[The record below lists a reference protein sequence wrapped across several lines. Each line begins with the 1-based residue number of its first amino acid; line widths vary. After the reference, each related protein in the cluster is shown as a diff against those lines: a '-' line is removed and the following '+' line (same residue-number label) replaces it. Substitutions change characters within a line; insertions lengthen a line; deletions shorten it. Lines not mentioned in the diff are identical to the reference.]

1 MDTRK
6 AQLLE
11 MVVEEYIHTA
21 QPVGSKILAEDGEL
35 DVSGATI
42 RNELHALEE
51 EGFLTHPHTSSGRVP
66 TETGYRYYV
75 ENFSKATSQSIKK
88 TVHKH
93 VQEIQQT
100 VPDQR
105 SQMKAVA
112 KCMAE
117 WTNNAAIVVFETDSI
132 YYTGISYLF
141 SQPEFRDYAHAV
153 RMTEIFDQCEER
165 VGSLEESVPPQST
178 RVFIGKQNPLGSAC
192 SSVVWRPNQGLLF
205 LIVGPM
211 RMDYKKS
218 QALFASLEE
227 VL

>member
-42 RNELHALEE
+42 RNELRALEE
-51 EGFLTHPHTSSGRVP
+51 EGFLTHPHTSAGRTP
-66 TETGYRYYV
+66 TESGYRYYV
-75 ENFSKATSQSIKK
+75 ENFMHSPSQSLKK
-88 TVHKH
+88 TVQKH
-93 VQEIQQT
+93 VQEIQRTISDEHGQL
-100 VPDQR
+100 
-105 SQMKAVA
+105 KALA
-112 KCMAE
+112 KRMAE
-117 WTNNAAIVVFETDSI
+117 WTTNATIVIFESDSI

-153 RMTEIFDQCEER
+153 RMSEIFDQCEER
-165 VGSLEESVPPQST
+165 VEVFEEHVAPQSM

-192 SSVVWRPNQGLLF
+192 SSVVWRPNQQLMF

-218 QALFASLEE
+218 QGLFASLSE

>member
-1 MDTRK
+1 MDIRK

-42 RNELHALEE
+42 RNELRALEE
-51 EGFLTHPHTSSGRVP
+51 EGYLTHPHTSAGRVP

-75 ENFSKATSQSIKK
+75 DNFTDTTPQPMKK
-88 TVHKH
+88 IVHKH
-93 VQEIQQT
+93 VEEIQQT
-100 VPDQR
+100 VTDHHAQL
-105 SQMKAVA
+105 KAIA
-112 KCMAE
+112 KRIAE
-117 WTNNAAIVVFETDSI
+117 WTNNAVMVVFETDSI

-153 RMTEIFDQCEER
+153 RMSEIFDQCEER
-165 VGSLEESVPPQST
+165 VGILEEHVEPQST
-178 RVFIGKQNPLGSAC
+178 RIFIGKQNPLGSAC
-192 SSVVWRPNQGLLF
+192 SSVVWRPSTELML

-218 QALFASLEE
+218 QALFTSLAE